1 MGDLS
6 GHDDDRQKANVQ
18 GNGNQTIQIVG
29 SHNQVTLSGAQALRL
44 IEDGNGDGPK
54 PTPDKGGTAGFTP
67 TGYLETRLLWATNR
81 KSLHF
86 RGRKA
91 EISALWQWLTAE
103 NGISAHII
111 TGAGGRGKTRLAV
124 ELAVEARA
132 GGWLAGFAGRDAF
145 APFNSAGSRWAWT
158 QPTLII
164 VDYVAAQAEA
174 LKIALAALVNHPPAQ
189 NAPKLRFLLLERSGT
204 PESFWWRHLF
214 GGTDHRD
221 GPIAD
226 LLDPSHVIPLQ
237 GLAEED
243 RFAVFAEAYELAS
256 GKSAPDR
263 SPAWDQTLAQLSL
276 GGEPL
281 FLAMTGL
288 VLARQGL
295 TAKDGLTADKLAFDL
310 AEQEQKR
317 IETHWIA
324 AGLPK
329 PHARSLPAH
338 LAAVTTL
345 CGGLEEAAAHA
356 MIAEESAALH
366 QAIPSGNTDAAY
378 TALHQALPGD
388 GGAIAPLLPDILG
401 EALILRAFD
410 RLSDKGSAALTRAN
424 NRARRAVFETVI
436 RCGRDFIIRG
446 NSLPLDWLKQL
457 HTENEGDVQALID
470 LANALPQ
477 TTVELRGIAAEI
489 MYSLEKKLRNMNNTP
504 LLAGVLNNLSNRL
517 AETGQRDQ
525 ALHAAK
531 ESLNLYCTLANSQP
545 EKFYP
550 KLAMALSSVSSRQAE
565 IGQMDVAIKFAENSV
580 TLYRSLE
587 NKTQNNFSIELA
599 RALSNYSIILAELG
613 KYHKAINIAQESV
626 DVYKSI
632 KNNNSNEMKF
642 GLSVALNNL
651 SNRQADIGQN
661 ADALCSAI
669 ESVEVRKSLSLLNIE
684 AFRPHLA
691 VGLNTL
697 SVRYMKL
704 KQYDSAL
711 DAAQKSTELLRQL
724 VSEKPDIFRS
734 NLASALNNL
743 SHCYG
748 NVDQFENATE
758 AAMESVGIYRILANQ
773 WPSVF
778 LPDLAM
784 ALDTLSMYQCEGIS
798 DLDKSLVTAR
808 ESVDVYRSLAAEKPN
823 TFKKLLAGALN
834 TLANRYA
841 DLDQHERA
849 ENNATESANIYRS
862 IMEERPDAIKPDLVN
877 VLHNLAIHLINLGK
891 SSEAHFI
898 TMEALENA
906 LPLFT
911 SNPSLFESQVL
922 HLYHNYLSL
931 SEALRIEPEVTF
943 LRQFAEILE
952 SLSPG
957 DTQDAD

>member
-29 SHNQVTLSGAQALRL
+29 SHNQVTLSSTQALRL
-44 IEDGNGDGPK
+44 IEDGNGDRPK
-54 PTPDKGGTAGFTP
+54 PAPDKGGTAGFTP
-67 TGYLETRLLWATNR
+67 TGYRETQILRATNR
-81 KSLHF
+81 ESLNF
-86 RGRKA
+86 RGRQA
-91 EISALWQWLTAE
+91 EVSALWQWLAAE
-103 NGISAHII
+103 NSISAHII

-124 ELAVEARA
+124 ELAAKARA

-164 VDYVAAQAEA
+164 VDYVAAKAEA

-189 NAPKLRFLLLERSGT
+189 NAPKLRFLLLERSCT

-263 SPAWDQTLAQLSL
+263 SAAWDQTLAQLSL

-410 RLSDKGSAALTRAN
+410 RLSDKGSAALTRAS

-457 HTENEGDVQALID
+457 HAESEGDLAALIE
-470 LANALPQ
+470 LAATLPLR
-477 TTVELRGIAAEI
+477 TTELREIAAEI
-489 MYSLEKKLRNMNNTP
+489 ALSLSETAQR
-504 LLAGVLNNLSNRL
+504 LNKPM
-517 AETGQRDQ
+517 
-525 ALHAAK
+525 LHAIALNDLSIRLFNLGRTQD
-531 ESLNLYCTLANSQP
+531 SLKA
-545 EKFYP
+545 
-550 KLAMALSSVSSRQAE
+550 AL
-565 IGQMDVAIKFAENSV
+565 
-580 TLYRSLE
+580 L
-587 NKTQNNFSIELA
+587 SIE
-599 RALSNYSIILAELG
+599 IFDICKE
-613 KYHKAINIAQESV
+613 KYNIN
-626 DVYKSI
+626 
-632 KNNNSNEMKF
+632 
-642 GLSVALNNL
+642 
-651 SNRQADIGQN
+651 
-661 ADALCSAI
+661 
-669 ESVEVRKSLSLLNIE
+669 
-684 AFRPHLA
+684 
-691 VGLNTL
+691 
-697 SVRYMKL
+697 
-704 KQYDSAL
+704 
-711 DAAQKSTELLRQL
+711 QKY
-724 VSEKPDIFRS
+724 I
-734 NLASALNNL
+734 ASALNNVSNILAALGINDQSLAASERSVEIYRTLFEDNPSIFWFNLAGALNVL
-743 SHCYG
+743 SSRRSAL
-748 NVDQFENATE
+748 QLRKEALE
-758 AAMESVGIYRILANQ
+758 AAEESVKIYNQFDAENSAKFCEQLAGALNNLANRFSECGDNRAALCKAEK
-773 WPSVF
+773 SVKLYYMLAALNPDSF
-778 LPDLAM
+778 RADLAM
-784 ALDTLSMYQCEGIS
+784 ALLTRSNSFANNDKLRQALEDVFKSVDIHRALVKQNPKAFRVDLTKSLGALARCLNATNQYTEARDAIHEAIVTLSPLFLELPHAVARLMDHLVRDYLTYCE
-798 DLDKSLVTAR
+798 
-808 ESVDVYRSLAAEKPN
+808 AAETEPDE
-823 TFKKLLAGALN
+823 TLLTPIIACF
-834 TLANRYA
+834 
-841 DLDQHERA
+841 Q
-849 ENNATESANIYRS
+849 
-862 IMEERPDAIKPDLVN
+862 
-877 VLHNLAIHLINLGK
+877 
-891 SSEAHFI
+891 
-898 TMEALENA
+898 
-906 LPLFT
+906 
-911 SNPSLFESQVL
+911 
-922 HLYHNYLSL
+922 
-931 SEALRIEPEVTF
+931 
-943 LRQFAEILE
+943 

-957 DTQDAD
+957 DTPNAD